1 MYINIS
7 NIFYQF
13 QKLSIAEQTS
23 SGPRKMHI
31 NPKFANRPLPAI
43 PPPKPAR
50 NSLARSQSFS
60 PSVPQQ
66 QQKPKEPLYAKL
78 DDPSLKIDLA
88 KKDTFEASIKKTV
101 ESNKVLV
108 NPNFSGTVVRRR
120 AGAGGGVPVKPMRH
134 SLMVTSD
141 VAKHLDLQLKKVKSS
156 ACVTPKTSVNK
167 ENLPS
172 TSKTKMN
179 LFTPL
184 RKSAFKKIGSRKLI
198 RRKSGSPGTPKAS
211 FKKIGNK
218 KLIRIVTN
226 ASDNENKSANSY
238 DVKTKTKIIKNVKNT
253 PSNAAKYKFSFI
265 TPLSLR
271 KSRTRGTANSGSI
284 KKSSGKK
291 SISRFRSRFKL
302 DKRQKVTKTEP
313 KVLFQGS
320 GQSRLKKM
328 SGSTYRVSATKLS
341 KVTSSKVQHPSLTNN
356 KVITVQGVKFSVA
369 DNGRKLRRVP
379 STSGGS
385 TCPPR
390 VTPSRDTGYSA
401 SVSASNPTT
410 MSSSSPQTD
419 TTSAPRIS
427 GIKDCH

>member
-1 MYINIS
+1 MIHWC
-7 NIFYQF
+7 FLFQF
-13 QKLSIAEQTS
+13 QKPAEQPAP
-23 SGPRKMHI
+23 GPRKMHI

-43 PPPKPAR
+43 PPPKPVR

-60 PSVPQQ
+60 PSVSHPPQL

-78 DDPSLKIDLA
+78 DDPSLKLDLA
-88 KKDTFEASIKKTV
+88 KKENFVASIKKTV
-101 ESNKVLV
+101 ESNKVHV
-108 NPNFSGTVVRRR
+108 NPNFSSGAVVMRRP
-120 AGAGGGVPVKPMRH
+120 GAVPAKPMRH

-167 ENLPS
+167 ENQPS
-172 TSKTKMN
+172 TSKAKLN

-218 KLIRIVTN
+218 KLIRIVDYS
-226 ASDNENKSANSY
+226 SDIDNKSATSSIY

-271 KSRTRGTANSGSI
+271 KSRTRGSSNSGSI

-379 STSGGS
+379 STSG

-390 VTPSRDTGYSA
+390 VLPNKDTGYSA
-401 SVSASNPTT
+401 SVSASCPTT

-419 TTSAPRIS
+419 TTSAPGVAGS
-427 GIKDCH
+427 K